1 MKTYLK
7 MFFKKLW
14 TILVRIFLCCVPYL
28 GYIRTGQKEAAG
40 ANETEQPENQPEA
53 EKTE

>member
-14 TILVRIFLCCVPYL
+14 AILVRIFLCCVPYL
-28 GYIRTGQKEAAG
+28 GYIRTGKKSVDTTEADDNVAS
-40 ANETEQPENQPEA
+40 ETEKA
-53 EKTE
+53 E